1 MARYEENAPW
11 DDGVYGTGRTQP
23 PKNYG
28 GVIAFLLILVIF
40 LVGVVTML
48 GLMNI
53 RLFNQLN
60 STENRQDLS
69 ITFENDGSPELA
81 AEGQWVPVETTAA
94 VVTARE
100 TPALPPNIPEA
111 GSMALQDIY
120 EKCIPSVVSILASHR
135 NGRSTGTGLVISE
148 QGYVVTNY
156 HVIEDAS
163 KVDVQ
168 LTDDRVFTA
177 RVVGSDPAS
186 DLAVLQ
192 ITADNLLSAEFGNSD
207 VLRVGDAVVAI
218 GDPLGVEYRGT
229 MTNGIVSAINRNMNV
244 NGRSMNLIQTNAALN
259 SGNSGGP
266 LINGFGQVIGINTIK
281 VGAFTD
287 SAGVEGIGF
296 AIPSATVQDIVEQII
311 QQGYVSGRPWTGLTG
326 EGISLFYQ
334 RYYRLP
340 AGMYITGIASGS
352 NAEAIGLQVG
362 DILLSVDGTKVYS
375 QDDLDTLLYQY
386 SAGDVVKII
395 IYRSGYTMQADL
407 ELEEAGSN
415 GI

>member
-1 MARYEENAPW
+1 MSRYDETTPW

-23 PKNYG
+23 PKSYG
-28 GVIAFLLILVIF
+28 GLIAFLLILIIF
-40 LVGVVTML
+40 LIGVVTML

-53 RLFNQLN
+53 RLFRRLN
-60 STENRQDLS
+60 ENRQEPSVSFVSEDLYETS
-69 ITFENDGSPELA
+69 AANLIPFETSPMILS
-81 AEGQWVPVETTAA
+81 
-94 VVTARE
+94 RE
-100 TPALPPNIPEA
+100 ASVPALNIPEA

-135 NGRSTGTGLVISE
+135 SGRSTGTGVILSG

-156 HVIEDAS
+156 HVIEDAA
-163 KVDVQ
+163 KVEVQ
-168 LTDDRVFTA
+168 LTDDRVCSA
-177 RVVGSDPAS
+177 RIVGSDPAS

-192 ITADNLLSAEFGNSD
+192 ISAEGLVSAEFGNSD

-229 MTNGIVSAINRNMNV
+229 MTNGIISAINRNMNV

-266 LINGFGQVIGINTIK
+266 LINSIGQVIGINTIK

-296 AIPSATVQDIVEQII
+296 AIPSTTVQDIVEQII
-311 QQGYVSGRPWTGLTG
+311 QQGYVSGRPWIGLTG
-326 EGISLFYQ
+326 ESISLFYQ

-340 AGMYITGIASGS
+340 AGMYITGIAAGCNS
-352 NAEAIGLQVG
+352 EELGLQVG
-362 DILLSVDGTKVYS
+362 DILISVDGTKVYS
-375 QDDLDTLLYQY
+375 QNDLETLLYNY
-386 SAGDVVKII
+386 SAGDVVNIV
-395 IYRSGYTMQADL
+395 IYRNGRTMQADL
-407 ELEEAGSN
+407 ELEEAGN
-415 GI
+415 TAG